1 MSVAAAY
8 PAHVSEWSSGGIY
21 ESYVGRWSRL
31 VAPEFVG
38 WLDQPAGLHW
48 LDVGCGTG
56 ALTSTILRTAD
67 PASVLGVDP
76 SDAFI
81 GYARQTVKDPR
92 VGFEVRS
99 AAELPDGPYDVVV
112 AGLVLNFLPERVE
125 ALRRLRA
132 IGTTIAVYV
141 WDYAGGMQL
150 MRYFFDAMV
159 DLRPQ
164 DRDQDEGRRF
174 PFCTPE
180 GLEGLFREAGF
191 NDVQTREIVV
201 PTVFASFDDYWQ
213 PFLGGQGPAP
223 AYLRSLDAADQEA
236 LRDAVRS
243 RLPIEADGSIKLTA
257 RAWAAA
263 G

>member
-1 MSVAAAY
+1 MSQ
-8 PAHVSEWSSGGIY
+8 WSSGEIY

-31 VAPEFVG
+31 VAPEFIG
-38 WLDQPAGLHW
+38 WLDQPPGLRW

-56 ALTSTILRTAD
+56 ALTSAILRTAD
-67 PASVLGVDP
+67 PASVLGIDP
-76 SDAFI
+76 SEGFI
-81 GYARQTVKDPR
+81 GDARQAVNDPLAR
-92 VGFEVRS
+92 FEVRS

-112 AGLVLNFLPERVE
+112 AGLVLNFIPERVE
-125 ALRRLRA
+125 ALRRMRE
-132 IGTTIAVYV
+132 IGTTVAVYV

-159 DLRPQ
+159 DVRPQ
-164 DRDQDEGRRF
+164 DRHEDEARRF

-191 NDVQTREIVV
+191 ADVRTREIVV
-201 PTVFASFDDYWQ
+201 PTVFESFDDYWQ
-213 PFLGGQGPAP
+213 PFLGGQGVAP
-223 AYLRSLDAADQEA
+223 AYLRSLDVADQDA
-236 LRDAVRS
+236 LRDALRA
-243 RLPIEADGSIKLTA
+243 RLPIAADGSIRLTA

>member
-1 MSVAAAY
+1 M
-8 PAHVSEWSSGGIY
+8 SEWSSGGIY

-31 VAPEFVG
+31 VAPEFVA
-38 WLDQPAGLHW
+38 WLDQPPGRRW

-76 SDAFI
+76 SEGFI
-81 GYARQTVKDPR
+81 SYARAAVDDPR
-92 VGFEVRS
+92 AGFEVRS

-112 AGLVLNFLPERVE
+112 AGLVLNFVPKRVE
-125 ALRRLRA
+125 ALRRMRE
-132 IGTTIAVYV
+132 IGTTVAVYV
-141 WDYAGGMQL
+141 WDYADGMQL
-150 MRYFFDAMV
+150 MRYFFDAMADV
-159 DLRPQ
+159 RPQ

-174 PFCTPE
+174 PFCTAE
-180 GLEGLFREAGF
+180 GLDGLFREAGF
-191 NDVQTREIVV
+191 GDVRTREIVV
-201 PTVFASFDDYWQ
+201 PTVFSSFDDYWQ
-213 PFLGGQGPAP
+213 PFLGGQGVAP
-223 AYLRSLDAADQEA
+223 AYLRSLALEDQEV
-236 LRDAVRS
+236 LREAVRE

>member
-1 MSVAAAY
+1 M
-8 PAHVSEWSSGGIY
+8 SEWSSGGIY

-31 VAPEFVG
+31 VAPEFTG
-38 WLDQPAGLHW
+38 WLDRPAGQRW

-76 SDAFI
+76 SEGFVQ
-81 GYARQTVKDPR
+81 YARQAVDDPR
-92 VGFEVRS
+92 AGFEVRS
-99 AAELPDGPYDVVV
+99 AAELPDGPYDVIV
-112 AGLVLNFLPERVE
+112 AGLVLNFIPDRVE
-125 ALRRLRA
+125 ALRRMRE
-132 IGTTIAVYV
+132 IGTTVAVYV

-150 MRYFFDAMV
+150 MRYFFDAMA

-164 DRDQDEGRRF
+164 DRDHDEGRRF
-174 PFCTPE
+174 PFCTAE

-191 NDVQTREIVV
+191 EDVRTREIVV
-201 PTVFASFDDYWQ
+201 PTVFESFDDYWQ
-213 PFLGGQGPAP
+213 PFLGGQGVAP

-236 LRDAVRS
+236 MRDAVRE
-243 RLPIEADGSIKLTA
+243 RLPIGADGAIRLTA